1 MRLRSERR
9 FSSTERRRACA
20 AAAVT
25 LAACLPGTGRLAA
38 QTAAPAPSKEAV
50 AAAARQI
57 DLLEK
62 RVELAQSDQFYVVVD
77 PNANKLILMLHGAV
91 LRDYPIEALQV
102 GTPRVLFRQRRL
114 ADNWQGR
121 IWGDGALVPARA
133 IDRVEIVPPD
143 STKGDSVQAYKPPP
157 LPEEMYPVPPRYHV
171 RYAGGLSIEVRPH
184 ELDATS
190 LKWTQ
195 RLRNSWGVWSRD
207 LRAAM
212 AANPEDVV
220 RLRIVMQPEHAASFY
235 RALPPST
242 RLLVLPRV

>member
-1 MRLRSERR
+1 VRLRSGLPS
-9 FSSTERRRACA
+9 SSTEGRRAVA
-20 AAAVT
+20 AAAV
-25 LAACLPGTGRLAA
+25 LVVLGAAGTGRLAA
-38 QTAAPAPSKEAV
+38 QNAAPAPSKDTV
-50 AAAARQI
+50 AEMARQV

-62 RVELAQSDQFYVVVD
+62 RVDLAQGDQFYVVVD
-77 PNANKLILMLHGAV
+77 PNANKLVLMLHGAV

-102 GTPRVLFRQRRL
+102 GTPRVLFRPRHL

-143 STKGDSVQAYKPPP
+143 ATKSDSVQAYKPPP
-157 LPEEMYPVPPRYHV
+157 LPEEMYPVPARYHV
-171 RYAGGLSIEVRPH
+171 RYTGGLSIEVRPH
-184 ELDATS
+184 ELDAMS

-212 AANPEDVV
+212 ASNPEDVV

-242 RLLVLPRV
+242 RLLVLPCM